1 MKFDG
6 GIFHA
11 GGVFS
16 VSPLALQPSVWQT
29 NGGYHSIQHG
39 RKVQKQP
46 SKAF

>member
-29 NGGYHSIQHG
+29 NGGYDLIQRV
-39 RKVQKQP
+39 RKVKKQP

>member
-1 MKFDG
+1 MG

-16 VSPLALQPSVWQT
+16 VSPIALQPSVWASS
-29 NGGYHSIQHG
+29 GGHHSIQRG
-39 RKVQKQP
+39 RKVQKQL